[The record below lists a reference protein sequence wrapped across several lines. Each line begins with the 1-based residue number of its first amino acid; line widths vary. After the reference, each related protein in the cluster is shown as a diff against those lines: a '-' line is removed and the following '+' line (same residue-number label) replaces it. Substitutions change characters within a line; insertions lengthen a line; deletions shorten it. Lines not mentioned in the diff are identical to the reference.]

1 MVEEQFVDVDLSQYK
16 KEDFKRMN
24 WDDYG
29 KILDA
34 LYEKV
39 KKYVGDNNLKIDVVV
54 PILRGGAYPGAYLAY
69 RLHLLRIIPV
79 QYKYFFKDGD
89 LSKIKL
95 KRLLDFPKDVKLPK
109 RPTFLLAEQNM
120 CFGLTATK
128 AAEHL
133 KEKYPDCKII
143 LAADSMDYSY
153 QKFDIF
159 DAMFYGTLSNDTKEI
174 SAEECKKKG
183 IDPGLSLFPWESLDE
198 EYTTVQAKQFKY
210 GDLGYV

>member
-1 MVEEQFVDVDLSQYK
+1 MVEDQFVDVDLSQYK
-16 KEDFKRMN
+16 KEDFKRMS
-24 WDDYG
+24 WEEYG

-34 LYEKV
+34 LYKKV
-39 KKYVGDNNLKIDVVV
+39 KNYIDKNNVKIDVVV
-54 PILRGGAYPGAYLAY
+54 PILRGGGYPGTYLAY
-69 RLHLLRIIPV
+69 RLNLLRIIPV

-95 KRLLDFPKDVKLPK
+95 KRLLDFPKNIKLPK
-109 RPTFLLAEQNM
+109 NPTFLLAEQNM

-133 KEKYPDCKII
+133 KERYPSCKII

-159 DAMFYGTLSNDTKEI
+159 DAIFYGTLGNDTKEI
-174 SAEECKKKG
+174 TEAECKKKG
-183 IDPGLSLFPWESLDE
+183 IDSSLSLFPWESIDE

-210 GDLGYV
+210 GDLGFV